1 MAADGIVLQ
10 CPPHRDPS
18 SDAMGNGPSAE
29 LQLCTCFGGR
39 PRASTAAIALH
50 RHCSTE
56 RAVQSHLVLHFDV
69 NKTIVMLDTIQNI
82 PPGDVLNGILSECAW
97 GRQVEGANGDVTPA
111 DSEELLSYLE
121 YLELSLPGKAKDM
134 KKKREQIWKKFTE
147 PGEPGEAL
155 RPFYEQLQDALKG
168 EGRMVGTKMVIP
180 AFFELVSQL
189 ASQGRSFSVVFR
201 TFGSDLPVVQ
211 EEFNAFCAGLHP
223 KYPDVRLDGS
233 KPGFPDLRM
242 VPENTGSWYRDAKQ
256 TSLVWG
262 STTLEEDLKAAG
274 GDLDQFLAD
283 PANAQLRSST
293 GFETVMKDLTAKT
306 SKPCAL
312 GLRDYF
318 PYWHQGGQHGP
329 FGKPLLVDTRDHHRH
344 HIFFHDNI
352 LLDDL
357 DTKIVDVRD
366 KTGREI
372 WPVYAQR
379 YYLCRAEPL
388 LAILDDSYYVRKVE
402 QYEALFHRKKQA
414 LLRLRAATLT
424 VTSMVRAGQ
433 LIELGQTSKQTYDAW
448 KGDRVSLLST
458 HFSTSTANLHEED
471 DEGDGS

>member
-1 MAADGIVLQ
+1 
-10 CPPHRDPS
+10 
-18 SDAMGNGPSAE
+18 MGNGPSAE
-29 LQLCTCFGGR
+29 LQLCTCFGSR
-39 PRASTAAIALH
+39 TRASTTAAQAIALH
-50 RHCSTE
+50 RHCSAE

-97 GRQVEGANGDVTPA
+97 GRQVEGANGDVTKGWRLDRPTPSPIRPV

-134 KKKREQIWKKFTE
+134 KKKREQIWKKFTD

-242 VPENTGSWYRDAKQ
+242 APESTGSWYRDANQ

-283 PANAQLRSST
+283 PANAQLRSSR
-293 GFETVMKDLTAKT
+293 GFEAVMKDLTAKT

-329 FGKPLLVDTRDHHRH
+329 FGKPLLLDTRDHHRH
-344 HIFFHDNI
+344 HIFFDDNI
-352 LLDDL
+352 LLDDS

-402 QYEALFHRKKQA
+402 QYETLFHRKKQA

-433 LIELGQTSKQTYDAW
+433 LIELGQASKQVYDAW

-458 HFSTSTANLHEED
+458 HFSTSTANMHEEH
-471 DEGDGS
+471 DEGDCS